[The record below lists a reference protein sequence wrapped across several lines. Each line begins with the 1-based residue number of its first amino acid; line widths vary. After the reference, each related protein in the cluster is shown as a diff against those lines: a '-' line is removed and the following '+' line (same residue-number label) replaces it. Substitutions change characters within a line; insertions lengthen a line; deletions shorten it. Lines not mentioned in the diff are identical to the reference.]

1 MAGFFYKGILLQ
13 QLKEPAFSRELREFF
28 NADTLGATMD
38 RKPPANFDELTHDD
52 LLSIA
57 RQARIVDERDGRL
70 LADKLAAARHRKP
83 QVLVADAI
91 DDEPYISSQLNPLLQ
106 NQRLCAEGLRL
117 AQRACGAQEAFFA
130 VYKNL
135 ADLEVKIPK
144 KIEEFGVQR
153 IRGRYPAE
161 YQASKT
167 FAANASTLMIGVGA
181 LIFLARAVYFNKP
194 QTTAFIT
201 VAGDCVGNPTNLE
214 ISLGM
219 TIAQTL
225 ERCGL
230 IHDPARV
237 VIGGS
242 MTGISVID
250 TECTVVTPVTRAILA
265 FRDKAKDYDFQCIGC
280 SRCVHVCPEGLN
292 PYLLYRSARLKRYQ
306 DFRKLDAQMCIG
318 CNTCSYMCPAK
329 LDLCE
334 TIRESAQEFRR
345 MSGSMRAASVAQKK
359 REKDTFELY
368 MSSYYACKAE
378 KAAGKARRKEEAA
391 AKRAEKQALQESMH
405 ISAETAPVQNP
416 ETENTQASS
425 EAETVMAGVSV
436 NLPGTA
442 ADKIA
447 DAAAAFEIV
456 QVGSTDDRPE
466 FFEDASGEQ
475 NSESAE
481 EPDTGEAAEIPME
494 VESQGVL
501 ESLLE
506 KADEAIVQ
514 LVEEKEPD
522 PGLEE
527 LTVLSQTE
535 ELEQAAE
542 VSAAEQDDLHGWH
555 KNDTDNHGG
564 DAK

>member
-1 MAGFFYKGILLQ
+1 MAGFLYKGILLQ

-52 LLSIA
+52 LLSIP

-106 NQRLCAEGLRL
+106 NQQLCAEGLRL

-135 ADLEVKIPK
+135 TDLEVKIPK

-250 TECTVVTPVTRAILA
+250 TERTVVTPVTRAVLA
-265 FRDKAKDYDFQCIGC
+265 FRDKAKEYDFQCIGC

-345 MSGSMRAASVAQKK
+345 MTGFMRAASVAQKK
-359 REKDTFELY
+359 REKDAFDLY
-368 MSSYYACKAE
+368 MDSYYARKAE
-378 KAAGKARRKEEAA
+378 KAAEKASRREETA
-391 AKRAEKQALQESMH
+391 AKRAEKQALKESMR
-405 ISAETAPVQNP
+405 IPAEAEPAQDP
-416 ETENTQASS
+416 ETESTQAFG
-425 EAETVMAGVSV
+425 EAETVMAGVSA
-436 NLPGTA
+436 NLPEA
-442 ADKIA
+442 VADGA
-447 DAAAAFEIV
+447 EAAFEIA
-456 QVGSTDDRPE
+456 QTGGADDRPE
-466 FFEDASGEQ
+466 CSEETAGEQ

-481 EPDTGEAAEIPME
+481 EPDTGEAAEDLVEP
-494 VESQGVL
+494 ESQGGL
-501 ESLLE
+501 ESLLK
-506 KADEAIVQ
+506 KADEAIAQ
-514 LVEEKEPD
+514 LVEEKGPD
-522 PGLEE
+522 LGLEE
-527 LTVLSQTE
+527 LTVLSQAE
-535 ELEQAAE
+535 EPAPAEEEPAAE
-542 VSAAEQDDLHGWH
+542 RDGLHGWH

>member
-1 MAGFFYKGILLQ
+1 MAGILYKGILLQ
-13 QLKEPAFSRELREFF
+13 QLKEPALSRELREFL

-38 RKPPANFDELTHDD
+38 RKPPENIDELTHDD

-83 QVLVADAI
+83 QVLIADAI

-106 NQRLCAEGLRL
+106 NQKLCAEGLRL
-117 AQRACGAQEAFFA
+117 AQRVCGAQEASFA
-130 VYKNL
+130 VYRNL
-135 ADLEVKIPK
+135 SDLEVKIPK
-144 KIEEFGVQR
+144 KIEEFRVQR

-167 FAANASTLMIGVGA
+167 YAANASTLMIGVGA

-219 TIAQTL
+219 TIAQAL

-237 VIGGS
+237 IIGGS

-250 TECTVVTPVTRAILA
+250 TERTLVTPITRAILA

-318 CNTCSYMCPAK
+318 CNTCSYMCPSK
-329 LDLCE
+329 LDLSQ

-345 MSGSMRAASVAQKK
+345 MTGFMRSASVAQKK
-359 REKDTFELY
+359 REKDAFELY
-368 MSSYYACKAE
+368 MSSYYARKSEKVAKKAL
-378 KAAGKARRKEEAA
+378 RREETA
-391 AKRAEKQALQESMH
+391 AKQAEKQTLNEGMRVP
-405 ISAETAPVQNP
+405 AEMDA
-416 ETENTQASS
+416 ENTQAFSD
-425 EAETVMAGVSV
+425 AEPVLAGVS
-436 NLPGTA
+436 LPETEAAGAISALDAEQTGGT
-442 ADKIA
+442 DNSSEFSEKIA
-447 DAAAAFEIV
+447 SE
-456 QVGSTDDRPE
+456 QSPE
-466 FFEDASGEQ
+466 PAKEPVISDNESPEDSLDIEP
-475 NSESAE
+475 E
-481 EPDTGEAAEIPME
+481 EM
-494 VESQGVL
+494 L
-501 ESLLE
+501 ETLLD
-506 KADEAIVQ
+506 KADEAIIQ
-514 LVEEKEPD
+514 LVEERGPEI
-522 PGLEE
+522 GLDESSSPHQMEE
-527 LTVLSQTE
+527 LVQIE
-535 ELEQAAE
+535 EEPLAE
-542 VSAAEQDDLHGWH
+542 SDALRGWH
-555 KNDTDNHGG
+555 KNAADDYGE
-564 DAK
+564 DSK

>member
-1 MAGFFYKGILLQ
+1 MAGFLYKGILLQ
-13 QLKEPAFSRELREFF
+13 QLKEPALSRELREFF
-28 NADTLGATMD
+28 NADTLGAAMD
-38 RKPPANFDELTHDD
+38 RKPPVSIDELTHDD

-106 NQRLCAEGLRL
+106 NQKLCVEGLRL

-130 VYKNL
+130 VYRNL

-144 KIEEFGVQR
+144 KIEEFRVQR

-167 FAANASTLMIGVGA
+167 FSANASTLMIGIGA

-219 TIAQTL
+219 TVAQTL

-250 TECTVVTPVTRAILA
+250 TERTVITPVTRAVLA

-329 LDLCE
+329 LDLCD

-345 MSGSMRAASVAQKK
+345 MTGSMRAASVARKK
-359 REKDTFELY
+359 QEKDAFELY
-368 MSSYYACKAE
+368 MGSYYACKAE
-378 KAAGKARRKEEAA
+378 KAAEKARRREEAA
-391 AKRAEKQALQESMH
+391 AKLAEKQALKESMR
-405 ISAETAPVQNP
+405 ISAETAPAQNAKA
-416 ETENTQASS
+416 EDTQTPTD
-425 EAETVMAGVSV
+425 AETVTVGASVTPLETTANETVS
-436 NLPGTA
+436 TA
-442 ADKIA
+442 AI
-447 DAAAAFEIV
+447 FEIP
-456 QVGSTDDRPE
+456 QTGSTDELPE
-466 FFEDASGEQ
+466 YLEEALSDQIPEP
-475 NSESAE
+475 AE
-481 EPDTGEAAEIPME
+481 EPDVGEASADSSDAEP
-494 VESQGVL
+494 QGAL
-501 ESLLE
+501 ELLLE

-522 PGLEE
+522 LGLEE
-527 LTVLSQTE
+527 LTVLSQGEEQTE
-535 ELEQAAE
+535 D
-542 VSAAEQDDLHGWH
+542 SSAEQDGLHGWH
-555 KNDTDNHGG
+555 KNDADNYGG
-564 DAK
+564 DSK